1 MATCYSGI
9 YGRNIQ
15 PMRTLAVCKRLIM
28 RYTAIMVKNPD
39 DVPSKSLLTATP
51 SEGLTS
57 QEAAIR
63 LARDG

>member
-1 MATCYSGI
+1 MGGI
-9 YGRNIQ
+9 YNPGLL
-15 PMRTLAVCKRLIM
+15 LAVWNRLIM
-28 RYTAIMVKNPD
+28 RYTATMVKNPD

-57 QEAAIR
+57 QEAALR